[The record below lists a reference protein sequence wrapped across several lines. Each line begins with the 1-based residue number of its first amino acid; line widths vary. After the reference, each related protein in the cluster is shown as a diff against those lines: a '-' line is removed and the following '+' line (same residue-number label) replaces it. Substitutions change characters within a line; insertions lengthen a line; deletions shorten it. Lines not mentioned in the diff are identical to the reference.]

1 MIKEMGFVIT
11 KGSEAA
17 EPVPVPVFEETTG

>member
-17 EPVPVPVFEETTG
+17 EPTPVLEETTN